1 MVGPISSSPACCNV
15 TLITVLSTAC
25 GGIGLVY
32 RLSDGRRV
40 EQTKERVCGPGAAT
54 VYSLEA
60 CELHL
65 SWLLHCVL
73 VPPGPGPGNTHNWK
87 LDSYVDWLC
96 ERNQALVSWSW
107 FRVCQE
113 GENRECPVNKCIT
126 LNGLHQTSMS
136 TTVNC
141 GVSPWNAS
149 VQLYHTFFGRWRRNF
164 DTCFPLL
171 YKVFLAK
178 SALLT
183 VLSRHRAVMI
193 LNWGCDHI

>member
-40 EQTKERVCGPGAAT
+40 GQTKERVCGSGAAT

-96 ERNQALVSWSW
+96 ERNQALVSWGW
-107 FRVCQE
+107 FRVWQE
-113 GENRECPVNKCIT
+113 GENRECPVTECVYSQWLASDFDVHHGKLWSFSMKCKCTIIPYI
-126 LNGLHQTSMS
+126 LWAVAAEFWNMS
-136 TTVNC
+136 SSLV
-141 GVSPWNAS
+141 
-149 VQLYHTFFGRWRRNF
+149 
-164 DTCFPLL
+164 
-171 YKVFLAK
+171 
-178 SALLT
+178 
-183 VLSRHRAVMI
+183 
-193 LNWGCDHI
+193 

>member
-40 EQTKERVCGPGAAT
+40 GQTKERVCGSGAAT

-96 ERNQALVSWSW
+96 ERNQALVSWGW
-107 FRVCQE
+107 FRVWQE

-136 TTVNC
+136 TSVNWSTWQFLHEMQVYNYTIHSL
-141 GVSPWNAS
+141 GGGGGI
-149 VQLYHTFFGRWRRNF
+149 LIH
-164 DTCFPLL
+164 
-171 YKVFLAK
+171 VFLSCIK
-178 SALLT
+178 CSWLKVHCWLCYPDIE
-183 VLSRHRAVMI
+183 R
-193 LNWGCDHI
+193 WWY